1 MLKSICLG
9 VIGGGQLGSLL
20 CSAAKKLKVK
30 TVVLSDDKDAPARN
44 FCDQFINSKYDD
56 NAKVREFISIVD
68 VVTYEFENIPVDF
81 LNLIQKEKKV
91 LPSPNINK
99 IAQNRKLE
107 KTFVN
112 ELGINTTDWVY
123 IKSAEDIKKNQ
134 HLLPGLLKSNTLGYD
149 GKGQFVL
156 NSLKDVKKDW
166 RFTNDYILEKKVD
179 LKKEISVIVAR
190 YSDGTMSSYEPIENV
205 HKNQILF
212 KSKIPADID
221 DKILGKAISNAKKIS
236 EKFNYVGVLTV
247 EYFITEKDELLV
259 NELAPRFHNSGHLTI
274 DAFNISQFEIHVRC
288 VCDLGS
294 KPIGKI
300 SNAEMYNILGSEI
313 LEYRKKTFEKNEFFY
328 DYLKKE
334 PREGRKMG
342 HLTILKD

>member
-1 MLKSICLG
+1 MSKTIRLG

-30 TVVLSDDKDAPARN
+30 TVVLSDDKEGPAQH
-44 FCDQFINSKYDD
+44 FCDQFIYSKYDD
-56 NAKVREFISIVD
+56 NAKVKEFISKVD
-68 VVTYEFENIPVDF
+68 VVTYEFENIPVEF
-81 LNLIQKEKKV
+81 LNFIQKEKKV
-91 LPSPNINK
+91 LPSPKINK

-112 ELGINTTDWVY
+112 ELGINTTDWAF

-134 HLLPGLLKSNTLGYD
+134 HLLPGILKSNTLGYD

-156 NSLKDVKKDW
+156 NSLDDVKQDW
-166 RFTNDYILEKKVD
+166 CFTKDYILEKKVD
-179 LKKEISVIVAR
+179 LKKEISVVIAR
-190 YSDGTMSSYEPIENV
+190 YADGTMTNYEPIENV
-205 HKNQILF
+205 HQNQILF
-212 KSKIPADID
+212 KSKIPADIN
-221 DKILGKAISNAKKIS
+221 DKIFKKAISNAKKIS

-274 DAFNISQFEIHVRC
+274 DAFNQSQFSLHVSC
-288 VCDLGS
+288 VCNLGS

-313 LEYRKKTFEKNEFFY
+313 LEYRKKTFKKNEFFY

-334 PREGRKMG
+334 PRQGRKMG

>member
-1 MLKSICLG
+1 MSKSIRLG

-20 CSAAKKLKVK
+20 CTAAKKLKVK
-30 TVVLSDDKDAPARN
+30 TVVLSDDKDGPAQK
-44 FCDQFINSKYDD
+44 FCDHFIYSKYED
-56 NAKVREFISIVD
+56 NEKLKEFTSKVD

-81 LNLIQKEKKV
+81 LNIIQREKKV
-91 LPSPNINK
+91 LPSPKINK

-107 KTFVN
+107 KTFIN
-112 ELGINTTDWVY
+112 ELGIKTTDWVL

-134 HLLPGLLKSNTLGYD
+134 HLLPGILKSNTLGYD

-156 NSLKDVKKDW
+156 NSLDDIKKDW
-166 RFTNDYILEKKVD
+166 CFTNDYILEKKVD
-179 LKKEISVIVAR
+179 LKKEISVVIAR
-190 YSDGTMSSYEPIENV
+190 YSDGTMSFYEPIENV

-212 KSKIPADID
+212 KSKIPADIN
-221 DKILGKAISNAKKIS
+221 DKIFNKAISNAKKIS
-236 EKFNYVGVLTV
+236 EKLNYIGVLTV

-274 DAFNISQFEIHVRC
+274 DAFNHSQFSLHVSC
-288 VCDLGS
+288 VCNLGS

-313 LEYRKKTFEKNEFFY
+313 LEYRKKKFKKNEFFY

-334 PREGRKMG
+334 PRDGRKMG

>member
-1 MLKSICLG
+1 MSKTIRLG

-30 TVVLSDDKDAPARN
+30 TVVLSDDKEGPAQH
-44 FCDQFINSKYDD
+44 FCDQFIYSKYDD
-56 NAKVREFISIVD
+56 NAKVKEFISKVD
-68 VVTYEFENIPVDF
+68 IVTYEFENIPVEF
-81 LNLIQKEKKV
+81 LNFIQKEKKV
-91 LPSPNINK
+91 LPSPKINK

-112 ELGINTTDWVY
+112 ELGISTTDWVY

-134 HLLPGLLKSNTLGYD
+134 HLLPGILKSNTLGYD

-156 NSLKDVKKDW
+156 NSLDDVKQDW
-166 RFTNDYILEKKVD
+166 CFTNDYILEKKVN
-179 LKKEISVIVAR
+179 LKKEISVVVAR
-190 YSDGTMSSYEPIENV
+190 YADGTMTNYEPIENV
-205 HKNQILF
+205 HQNQILH
-212 KSKIPADID
+212 KSKIPADIS
-221 DKILGKAISNAKKIS
+221 DKIFKSAINNAKKIA
-236 EKFNYVGVLTV
+236 EKFSYVGILTI
-247 EYFITEKDELLV
+247 EYFVTNKDELLV

-274 DAFNISQFEIHVRC
+274 EAFNISQFENHVRA
-288 VCDLGS
+288 VCSLKS
-294 KPIGKI
+294 KPIEKI

-313 LEYRKKTFEKNEFFY
+313 HNYKKKTFKKNEFFH

>member
-1 MLKSICLG
+1 MSRTIRLG

-30 TVVLSDDKDAPARN
+30 TVVLSDDKEGPAQH
-44 FCDQFINSKYDD
+44 FCDEFIYSKYDD
-56 NAKVREFISIVD
+56 NTKVKEFISKVD
-68 VVTYEFENIPVDF
+68 FVTYEFENIPVDF

-91 LPSPNINK
+91 LPSPKINK

-112 ELGINTTDWVY
+112 ELGISTTDWVY

-134 HLLPGLLKSNTLGYD
+134 HLLPGILKSNTLGYD

-156 NSLKDVKKDW
+156 NSLDDVKQDW
-166 RFTNDYILEKKVD
+166 CFTNDYILEKKVN
-179 LKKEISVIVAR
+179 LKKEISVVVAR
-190 YSDGTMSSYEPIENV
+190 YADGTMTNYEPIENV
-205 HKNQILF
+205 HQNQILH
-212 KSKIPADID
+212 KSKIPADIS
-221 DKILGKAISNAKKIS
+221 DKIFKSAINNAKKIA
-236 EKFNYVGVLTV
+236 EKFSYVGILTI
-247 EYFITEKDELLV
+247 EYFVTNKDELLV

-274 DAFNISQFEIHVRC
+274 EAFNISQFENHVRA
-288 VCDLGS
+288 VCSLKS
-294 KPIGKI
+294 KPIEKI

-313 LEYRKKTFEKNEFFY
+313 HNYKKKTFKKNEFFH

>member
-1 MLKSICLG
+1 MSKSIRLG

-20 CSAAKKLKVK
+20 CTAAKKLKVE
-30 TVVLSDDKDAPARN
+30 TVVLSDDKDGPAQK
-44 FCDQFINSKYDD
+44 FCDHFIYSKYED
-56 NAKVREFISIVD
+56 NEKLKEFTSKVD

-81 LNLIQKEKKV
+81 LNLIQREKKV
-91 LPSPNINK
+91 LPSPKINK

-112 ELGINTTDWVY
+112 ELGIKTTDWVF
-123 IKSAEDIKKNQ
+123 IKSAKDIKINQ
-134 HLLPGLLKSNTLGYD
+134 HLLPGILKSNTLGYD

-156 NSLKDVKKDW
+156 NSLDDIKKDW
-166 RFTNDYILEKKVD
+166 CFTNDYILEKKVD
-179 LKKEISVIVAR
+179 LKKEISVVIAR
-190 YSDGTMSSYEPIENV
+190 YSDGTMSFYEPIENV

-212 KSKIPADID
+212 KSKIPADIN
-221 DKILGKAISNAKKIS
+221 DKIFDKAISNAKKIS
-236 EKFNYVGVLTV
+236 EKLNYVGVLTV

-274 DAFNISQFEIHVRC
+274 DAFNHSQFSLHVSC
-288 VCDLGS
+288 VCNLGS

-313 LEYRKKTFEKNEFFY
+313 LEYRKKKFKKNEFFY
-328 DYLKKE
+328 DYLKEE
-334 PREGRKMG
+334 PRDGRKMG

>member
-30 TVVLSDDKDAPARN
+30 TIVLSDDKEGPAQH
-44 FCDQFINSKYDD
+44 FCDQFIYSEYDD
-56 NAKVREFISIVD
+56 NAKVKEFISKVD

-91 LPSPNINK
+91 LPSPKINK

-112 ELGINTTDWVY
+112 ELGINTTDWVF

-134 HLLPGLLKSNTLGYD
+134 HLLPGILKSNTLGYD

-156 NSLKDVKKDW
+156 NSLEDIKKDW
-166 RFTNDYILEKKVD
+166 CFTKDYILEKKVD
-179 LKKEISVIVAR
+179 LKKEISVVIAR
-190 YSDGTMSSYEPIENV
+190 YADGTMISYEPIENV
-205 HKNQILF
+205 HKNQILY
-212 KSKIPADID
+212 KSKIPADISN
-221 DKILGKAISNAKKIS
+221 KIFKSAINNAKKIAENFS
-236 EKFNYVGVLTV
+236 YVGILTI
-247 EYFITEKDELLV
+247 EYFITKKDELLV

-274 DAFNISQFEIHVRC
+274 EAFNISQFEHHVRA
-288 VCDLGS
+288 VCSLKS
-294 KPIGKI
+294 KPIEKI
-300 SNAEMYNILGSEI
+300 SNAEMYNILGFEI
-313 LEYRKKTFEKNEFFY
+313 QNYKKKTFKKNEFFH

>member
-1 MLKSICLG
+1 MSKSIRLG

-20 CSAAKKLKVK
+20 CTAAKQLKVE
-30 TVVLSDDKDAPARN
+30 TVVLSDDKDGPAQK
-44 FCDQFINSKYDD
+44 FCDHFIYSKYED
-56 NAKVREFISIVD
+56 NEKLKEFTSKVD

-81 LNLIQKEKKV
+81 LNLIQREKKV
-91 LPSPNINK
+91 LPSPKINK

-112 ELGINTTDWVY
+112 ELGIKTTDWVS
-123 IKSAEDIKKNQ
+123 IKSAKDIKKNQ
-134 HLLPGLLKSNTLGYD
+134 HLLPGILKSNTLGYD

-156 NSLKDVKKDW
+156 NSLDDIKKDW
-166 RFTNDYILEKKVD
+166 CFTNDYILEKKVD
-179 LKKEISVIVAR
+179 LKKEISVVIAR
-190 YSDGTMSSYEPIENV
+190 YSDGTMSFYEPIENV

-212 KSKIPADID
+212 KSKIPADIN
-221 DKILGKAISNAKKIS
+221 DKIFDKAISNAKKIS
-236 EKFNYVGVLTV
+236 EKLNYVGVLTV

-274 DAFNISQFEIHVRC
+274 DAFNHSQFSLHVSC
-288 VCDLGS
+288 VCNLGS

-313 LEYRKKTFEKNEFFY
+313 LEYRKKKFKKNEFFY

-334 PREGRKMG
+334 PRDGRKMG

>member
-1 MLKSICLG
+1 MSKTIRLG

-30 TVVLSDDKDAPARN
+30 TVVLSDDKEGPAQH
-44 FCDQFINSKYDD
+44 FCDQFIYSKYDD
-56 NAKVREFISIVD
+56 NAKVKEFITKVD
-68 VVTYEFENIPVDF
+68 VVTYEFENIPVEF
-81 LNLIQKEKKV
+81 LNFIQKEKKV
-91 LPSPNINK
+91 LPSPKINK

-112 ELGINTTDWVY
+112 ELGINTTDWTF

-134 HLLPGLLKSNTLGYD
+134 HLLPGILKSNTLGYD

-156 NSLKDVKKDW
+156 NSLDDVKQDW
-166 RFTNDYILEKKVD
+166 CFTNDYILEKKVD
-179 LKKEISVIVAR
+179 LKKEISVVIAR
-190 YSDGTMSSYEPIENV
+190 YADGTMTNYEPIENV
-205 HKNQILF
+205 HQNQILF
-212 KSKIPADID
+212 KSKIPADIN
-221 DKILGKAISNAKKIS
+221 DKIFKKAISNAKKIS

-247 EYFITEKDELLV
+247 EYFITKKDELLV

-274 DAFNISQFEIHVRC
+274 DAFNQSQFSLHVSC
-288 VCDLGS
+288 VCNLGS

-313 LEYRKKTFEKNEFFY
+313 LEYRKKTFKKNEFFY

-334 PREGRKMG
+334 PKQGRKMG

>member
-1 MLKSICLG
+1 MSKSIRLG

-20 CSAAKKLKVK
+20 CTAAKKLKVK
-30 TVVLSDDKDAPARN
+30 TVVLSDDKDGPAQK
-44 FCDQFINSKYDD
+44 FCDHFIYSKYED
-56 NAKVREFISIVD
+56 NEKLKEFTSKVD

-81 LNLIQKEKKV
+81 LNLIQREKKV
-91 LPSPNINK
+91 LPSPKINK
-99 IAQNRKLE
+99 IVQNRKLE

-112 ELGINTTDWVY
+112 ELGIKTTDWVS
-123 IKSAEDIKKNQ
+123 IKSAQDIKKNQ
-134 HLLPGLLKSNTLGYD
+134 HLLPGILKSNTLGYD

-156 NSLKDVKKDW
+156 NSLDDVKKDW
-166 RFTNDYILEKKVD
+166 CFTNDYILEKKVD
-179 LKKEISVIVAR
+179 LKKEISVVIAR
-190 YSDGTMSSYEPIENV
+190 YSDGTMSFYEPIENV

-212 KSKIPADID
+212 KSKIPADIN
-221 DKILGKAISNAKKIS
+221 DKIFDKAISNAKKIS
-236 EKFNYVGVLTV
+236 EKLNYVGVLTV
-247 EYFITEKDELLV
+247 EYFIAEKDELLV

-274 DAFNISQFEIHVRC
+274 DAFNHSQFSLHVSC
-288 VCDLGS
+288 VCNLGS

-313 LEYRKKTFEKNEFFY
+313 LEYRKKKFKKNEFFY

-334 PREGRKMG
+334 PRDGRKMG

>member
-1 MLKSICLG
+1 MSKSIRLG

-20 CSAAKKLKVK
+20 CAAAKKLKEF
-30 TVVLSDDKDAPARN
+30 T
-44 FCDQFINSKYDD
+44 SK
-56 NAKVREFISIVD
+56 VD
-68 VVTYEFENIPVDF
+68 VVTYEFENIPVNF
-81 LNLIQKEKKV
+81 LNLIQREKKV

-112 ELGINTTDWVY
+112 EIGIKTTDWVF

-134 HLLPGLLKSNTLGYD
+134 HLLPGILKSNTLGYD

-156 NSLKDVKKDW
+156 NTFDDVKKDW
-166 RFTNDYILEKKVD
+166 CFTNNYILEKKVD
-179 LKKEISVIVAR
+179 LKKEISVVIAR
-190 YSDGTMSSYEPIENV
+190 YSDGTMSFYEPIENV

-212 KSKIPADID
+212 KSKIPADIN
-221 DKILGKAISNAKKIS
+221 DKIFDKAISNAKKIS
-236 EKFNYVGVLTV
+236 EKLNYVGVLTV

-274 DAFNISQFEIHVRC
+274 DAFNHSQFSLHVSC
-288 VCDLGS
+288 VCNLGS

-313 LEYRKKTFEKNEFFY
+313 LEYRKRKFKKNEFFY

-334 PREGRKMG
+334 PRDGRKMG

>member
-1 MLKSICLG
+1 
-9 VIGGGQLGSLL
+9 
-20 CSAAKKLKVK
+20 
-30 TVVLSDDKDAPARN
+30 
-44 FCDQFINSKYDD
+44 
-56 NAKVREFISIVD
+56 
-68 VVTYEFENIPVDF
+68 
-81 LNLIQKEKKV
+81 
-91 LPSPNINK
+91 
-99 IAQNRKLE
+99 
-107 KTFVN
+107 
-112 ELGINTTDWVY
+112 
-123 IKSAEDIKKNQ
+123 
-134 HLLPGLLKSNTLGYD
+134 
-149 GKGQFVL
+149 
-156 NSLKDVKKDW
+156 
-166 RFTNDYILEKKVD
+166 
-179 LKKEISVIVAR
+179 
-190 YSDGTMSSYEPIENV
+190 MSSYEPIENV

-288 VCDLGS
+288 ICDLGS

>member
-30 TVVLSDDKDAPARN
+30 TVVLSDDKEAPARH

-166 RFTNDYILEKKVD
+166 CFTNNYILEKKVD

-247 EYFITEKDELLV
+247 EYFITKKDELLV

-274 DAFNISQFEIHVRC
+274 DAFNQSQFSLHVSC
-288 VCDLGS
+288 VCNLGS

-313 LEYRKKTFEKNEFFY
+313 LEYRKKTFKKNEFFY

-334 PREGRKMG
+334 PRQGRKMG

>member
-1 MLKSICLG
+1 MSKSIRLG

-20 CSAAKKLKVK
+20 CTAAKQLKVE
-30 TVVLSDDKDAPARN
+30 TVVLSDDKDGPAQK
-44 FCDQFINSKYDD
+44 FCDHFIYSKYED
-56 NAKVREFISIVD
+56 NEKLKEFTSKVD

-81 LNLIQKEKKV
+81 LNLIQREKKV
-91 LPSPNINK
+91 LPSPKINK

-112 ELGINTTDWVY
+112 ELGIKTTDWVY
-123 IKSAEDIKKNQ
+123 IKSARDIKKNQ
-134 HLLPGLLKSNTLGYD
+134 HLLPGILKSNTLGYD

-156 NSLKDVKKDW
+156 NSLDDIKKDW
-166 RFTNDYILEKKVD
+166 CFTNDYILEKKVD
-179 LKKEISVIVAR
+179 LKKEISVVIAR
-190 YSDGTMSSYEPIENV
+190 YSDGTMSFYEPIENV

-212 KSKIPADID
+212 KSKIPADIN
-221 DKILGKAISNAKKIS
+221 DKIFDKAISNAKKIS
-236 EKFNYVGVLTV
+236 EKLNYVGVLTV
-247 EYFITEKDELLV
+247 EYFIAEKDELLV

-274 DAFNISQFEIHVRC
+274 DAFNHSQFSLHVSC
-288 VCDLGS
+288 VCNLGS

-313 LEYRKKTFEKNEFFY
+313 LEYRKKKFKKNEFFY

-334 PREGRKMG
+334 PRDGRKMG

>member
-1 MLKSICLG
+1 MSKTISLG

-20 CSAAKKLKVK
+20 CSAAKKLKIK
-30 TVVLSDDKDAPARN
+30 TVVLSDDKEGPAQH
-44 FCDQFINSKYDD
+44 FCDQFIYSKYDD
-56 NAKVREFISIVD
+56 NVKVREFISKVD

-91 LPSPNINK
+91 LPSPKINK

-123 IKSAEDIKKNQ
+123 IRSAEDIKKNQ
-134 HLLPGLLKSNTLGYD
+134 HLLPGILKSNTLGYD

-156 NSLKDVKKDW
+156 NSLDDIQKNW
-166 RFTNDYILEKKVD
+166 CFTKDYILEKKVD
-179 LKKEISVIVAR
+179 LKKEISVVIAR

-212 KSKIPADID
+212 KSKIPADVS
-221 DKILGKAISNAKKIS
+221 DKIFKEAINNTKKIAES
-236 EKFNYVGVLTV
+236 LSYTGVLTV
-247 EYFITEKDELLV
+247 EFFLTKNDELLV

-274 DAFNISQFEIHVRC
+274 EAFNISQFTAHVMA
-288 VCDLGS
+288 VCNLES
-294 KPIGKI
+294 KSIKKI
-300 SNAEMYNILGSEI
+300 SNAEMYNILGHEI
-313 LEYRKKTFEKNEFFY
+313 LDYKKKIFKKNEFFY
-328 DYLKKE
+328 DYQKKE

-342 HLTILKD
+342 HITILKD

>member
-1 MLKSICLG
+1 MSKTIRLG

-30 TVVLSDDKDAPARN
+30 TVVLSDDKEGPAQH
-44 FCDQFINSKYDD
+44 FCDQFIYSKYDD
-56 NAKVREFISIVD
+56 NAKVKEFISKVD
-68 VVTYEFENIPVDF
+68 VVTYEFENIPVEF
-81 LNLIQKEKKV
+81 LNFIQKEKKV
-91 LPSPNINK
+91 LPSPKINK

-112 ELGINTTDWVY
+112 ELGINTTDWAF

-134 HLLPGLLKSNTLGYD
+134 HLLPGILKSNTLGYD
-149 GKGQFVL
+149 GKGQFIL
-156 NSLKDVKKDW
+156 NSLDDVKQDW
-166 RFTNDYILEKKVD
+166 CFTKDYILEKKVD
-179 LKKEISVIVAR
+179 LKKEISVVIAR
-190 YSDGTMSSYEPIENV
+190 YADGTMTNYEPIENV
-205 HKNQILF
+205 HQNQILF
-212 KSKIPADID
+212 KSKIPADIN
-221 DKILGKAISNAKKIS
+221 DKIFKKAVSNAKKIS

-247 EYFITEKDELLV
+247 EYFITKKDELLV

-274 DAFNISQFEIHVRC
+274 DAFNQSQSSLHVSC
-288 VCDLGS
+288 VCNLGS

-313 LEYRKKTFEKNEFFY
+313 LEYRKKTFKKKEFFY

-342 HLTILKD
+342 HLTILV

>member
-166 RFTNDYILEKKVD
+166 CFTNNYILEKKVD

-190 YSDGTMSSYEPIENV
+190 YSDGTMSIYEPIENV

-313 LEYRKKTFEKNEFFY
+313 LEYRKRTFEKNEFFY

>member
-1 MLKSICLG
+1 MSKSIRLG

-20 CSAAKKLKVK
+20 CTAAKKLKVK
-30 TVVLSDDKDAPARN
+30 TVVLSDDKDGPAQK
-44 FCDQFINSKYDD
+44 FCDHFIYSKYED
-56 NAKVREFISIVD
+56 NEKLKEFTSKVD

-81 LNLIQKEKKV
+81 LNLIQREKKV
-91 LPSPNINK
+91 LPSPKINK

-112 ELGINTTDWVY
+112 ELGIKTTDWVS

-134 HLLPGLLKSNTLGYD
+134 HLLPGILKSNTLGYD

-156 NSLKDVKKDW
+156 NSLDDIKKDW
-166 RFTNDYILEKKVD
+166 CFTNDYILEKKVD
-179 LKKEISVIVAR
+179 LKKEISVVIAR
-190 YSDGTMSSYEPIENV
+190 YSDGTMSFYEPIENV

-212 KSKIPADID
+212 KSKIPADIN
-221 DKILGKAISNAKKIS
+221 DKIFDKAISNAKKIS
-236 EKFNYVGVLTV
+236 EKLNYVGVLTV

-274 DAFNISQFEIHVRC
+274 DAFNHSQFSLHVSC
-288 VCDLGS
+288 VCNLGS

-313 LEYRKKTFEKNEFFY
+313 LEYRKKKFKKNEFFY

-334 PREGRKMG
+334 PRDGRKMG

>member
-1 MLKSICLG
+1 MSKSIRLG

-20 CSAAKKLKVK
+20 CSAAKKLKVE
-30 TVVLSDDKDAPARN
+30 TVVLSDDKDGPAQK
-44 FCDQFINSKYDD
+44 FCDHFIYSKYED
-56 NAKVREFISIVD
+56 NEKLKEFTSKVD

-81 LNLIQKEKKV
+81 LNLIQREKKV
-91 LPSPNINK
+91 LPSPKINK

-112 ELGINTTDWVY
+112 ELGIKTTDWVS
-123 IKSAEDIKKNQ
+123 IKSAKDIKKNQ
-134 HLLPGLLKSNTLGYD
+134 HLLPGILKSNTLGYD

-156 NSLKDVKKDW
+156 NSLDDIKKDW
-166 RFTNDYILEKKVD
+166 CFTNDYILEKKVD
-179 LKKEISVIVAR
+179 LKKEISVVIAR
-190 YSDGTMSSYEPIENV
+190 YSDGTMSFYEPIENV

-212 KSKIPADID
+212 KSKIPADIN
-221 DKILGKAISNAKKIS
+221 DKIFDKAISNAKKIS
-236 EKFNYVGVLTV
+236 EKLNYVGVLTV

-274 DAFNISQFEIHVRC
+274 DAFNHSQFSLHVSC
-288 VCDLGS
+288 VCNLGS

-313 LEYRKKTFEKNEFFY
+313 LEYRKKKFKKNEFFY

-334 PREGRKMG
+334 PRDGRKMG

>member
-1 MLKSICLG
+1 MSKSIRLG

-20 CSAAKKLKVK
+20 CTAAKKLKVK
-30 TVVLSDDKDAPARN
+30 TVVLSDDKDGPAQK
-44 FCDQFINSKYDD
+44 FCDHFIYSKYED
-56 NAKVREFISIVD
+56 NEKLKEFTSKVD

-81 LNLIQKEKKV
+81 LNLIQREKKV
-91 LPSPNINK
+91 LPSPKINK

-112 ELGINTTDWVY
+112 ELGIKTTDWVS
-123 IKSAEDIKKNQ
+123 IKSAKDIKKNQ
-134 HLLPGLLKSNTLGYD
+134 HLLPGILKSNTLGYD

-156 NSLKDVKKDW
+156 NSLDDIKKDW
-166 RFTNDYILEKKVD
+166 CFTNDYILEKKVD
-179 LKKEISVIVAR
+179 LKKEISVVIAR
-190 YSDGTMSSYEPIENV
+190 YSDGTMSFYEPIENV

-212 KSKIPADID
+212 KSKIPADIN
-221 DKILGKAISNAKKIS
+221 DKIFDKAISNAKKIS
-236 EKFNYVGVLTV
+236 EKLNYVGVLTV

-274 DAFNISQFEIHVRC
+274 DAFNHSQFSLHVSC
-288 VCDLGS
+288 VCNLGS

-313 LEYRKKTFEKNEFFY
+313 LEYRKKKFKKNEFFY
-328 DYLKKE
+328 DYLKEE
-334 PREGRKMG
+334 PRDGRKMG

>member
-1 MLKSICLG
+1 MSKSISLG

-30 TVVLSDDKDAPARN
+30 TVVLSDSKEAPAQH
-44 FCDQFINSKYDD
+44 FCDQFIYSKYDG
-56 NAKVREFISIVD
+56 NKKVQEFINKVD

-91 LPSPNINK
+91 LPSPKINK

-134 HLLPGLLKSNTLGYD
+134 HLLPGILKSNTLGYD

-156 NSLKDVKKDW
+156 NSLDDIKKDW
-166 RFTNDYILEKKVD
+166 CFTNDYILEKKVD
-179 LKKEISVIVAR
+179 LKKEISVVIAR
-190 YSDGTMSSYEPIENV
+190 YADGTMTNYEPIENV
-205 HKNQILF
+205 HQNQILF
-212 KSKIPADID
+212 KSKIPADIN
-221 DKILGKAISNAKKIS
+221 DKIFTKAISNAKKIS

-288 VCDLGS
+288 ICDLGS

>member
-1 MLKSICLG
+1 MPNSICLG

-288 VCDLGS
+288 ICDLGS

>member
-1 MLKSICLG
+1 MSKSIRLG

-20 CSAAKKLKVK
+20 CTAAKKLKVK
-30 TVVLSDDKDAPARN
+30 TVVLSDDKDGPAQK
-44 FCDQFINSKYDD
+44 FCDHFIYSKYED
-56 NAKVREFISIVD
+56 NEKLKEFTSKVD

-81 LNLIQKEKKV
+81 LNLIQREKKV
-91 LPSPNINK
+91 LPSPKINK

-112 ELGINTTDWVY
+112 ELGIKTTDWVS
-123 IKSAEDIKKNQ
+123 IKSAKDIKKNQ
-134 HLLPGLLKSNTLGYD
+134 HLLPGILKSNTLGYD

-156 NSLKDVKKDW
+156 NSLDDIKKDW
-166 RFTNDYILEKKVD
+166 CFTNDYILEKKVD
-179 LKKEISVIVAR
+179 LKKEISVVIAR
-190 YSDGTMSSYEPIENV
+190 YSDGTMSFYEPIENV

-212 KSKIPADID
+212 KSKIPADIN
-221 DKILGKAISNAKKIS
+221 DKIFDKAISNAKKIS
-236 EKFNYVGVLTV
+236 EKLNYVGVLTV

-274 DAFNISQFEIHVRC
+274 DAFNHSQFSLHVSC
-288 VCDLGS
+288 VCNLGS

-313 LEYRKKTFEKNEFFY
+313 LEYRKKKFKKNEFFY

-334 PREGRKMG
+334 PRDGRKMG